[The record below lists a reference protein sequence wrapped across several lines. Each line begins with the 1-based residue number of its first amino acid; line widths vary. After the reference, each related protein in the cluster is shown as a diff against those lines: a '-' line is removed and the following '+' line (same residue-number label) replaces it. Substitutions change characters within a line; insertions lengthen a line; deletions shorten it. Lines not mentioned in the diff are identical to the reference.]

1 MLESYLDNSILDTP
15 FLVLAAGV
23 LLLLFALVLYLRSKS
38 TNIRFVP
45 IDTDV
50 DSKRVERNYQKEY
63 KLYMKST
70 QWEHLKKSALERA
83 EHKCEKCGAPS
94 EAVHHRSYPKDFK
107 DDNLDNLLVLC
118 HGCHYEIHKR
128 QIDAR
133 KREKVY
139 SDSVLAGRQ
148 HFLLEVKTAIN
159 GKKYLIINE
168 LKVDETSRFSDRK
181 ILIFEENLELLNRSL
196 SKAIDFVNSTSSN
209 S

>member
-1 MLESYLDNSILDTP
+1 MAKRRSRSIRGVKLFFSLPLMSNLLLESKIVLLSHEGIMLESYLDNSILDIP

-45 IDTDV
+45 IDTDI
-50 DSKRVERNYQKEY
+50 DSTRVERNYQKEY
-63 KLYMKST
+63 KLYMKSA
-70 QWEHLKKSALERA
+70 QWEHLKKIALSRA

-107 DDNLDNLLVLC
+107 DDNLDNLQVLC

-128 QIDAR
+128 QIEVR

-159 GKKYLIINE
+159 GKKYLIIN
-168 LKVDETSRFSDRK
+168 
-181 ILIFEENLELLNRSL
+181 
-196 SKAIDFVNSTSSN
+196 
-209 S
+209 